1 MWDADKWCLCGP
13 GRHPVTAPARPRAH
27 RRGLCPPIRSWRHRG
42 PYTRCQD
49 RPRAA
54 VWIWAHCTLCW
65 LSGGQHTQDLL
76 WEATRTGSSWLGTA
90 LRLPRLKA
98 LRKRQR
104 GAWYYHLGNLG
115 DTYGDSVSF
124 LSPSGRLLAFRGWRP
139 GTPVSLEHVK
149 CFSQRSYPYLTDI
162 LYVLLDI

>member
-1 MWDADKWCLCGP
+1 M
-13 GRHPVTAPARPRAH
+13 TAPARPSAH

-42 PYTRCQD
+42 PYTRGQD

-65 LSGGQHTQDLL
+65 LSGRQHTQDLL

-90 LRLPRLKA
+90 LRLPSLKA

-104 GAWYYHLGNLG
+104 GAWYHINRGEPGITIWGTWGTRMGTVSVFYYPVEGYWHLEGEDQAHQSISNM
-115 DTYGDSVSF
+115 
-124 LSPSGRLLAFRGWRP
+124 
-139 GTPVSLEHVK
+139 
-149 CFSQRSYPYLTDI
+149 
-162 LYVLLDI
+162 

>member
-1 MWDADKWCLCGP
+1 MPTSQILETSGSLHTMP
-13 GRHPVTAPARPRAH
+13 GQAT
-27 RRGLCPPIRSWRHRG
+27 GCSL
-42 PYTRCQD
+42 D
-49 RPRAA
+49 
-54 VWIWAHCTLCW
+54 WAHCTLCW

-115 DTYGDSVSF
+115 DTYADSVSF
-124 LSPSGRLLAFRGWRP
+124 LSPSGRLLAFRG
-139 GTPVSLEHVK
+139 
-149 CFSQRSYPYLTDI
+149 
-162 LYVLLDI
+162 